1 MSEISVIANSGIQF
15 YSFKS
20 KVDRNLARQ
29 NKFVYYEDVDLNRKR
44 FWLDELVHLPE
55 LDLYATK
62 LELKKKN
69 LLNSQGKFKPLAE
82 THGLHT
88 YSEDQSQV
96 YEVSNLNQT
105 LKTFSNK
112 WIPLPFFKNNSI
124 NDDLFGP
131 TDWVRVF
138 FTYTEEGQIEGV
150 IAIDTTVCADERFT
164 HSPYLNDNPNEN
176 KFQLCSNETLLMSF
190 FDSLTDCQWVE
201 DYLKKFIKYEEGESH
216 TKHIASFIFLMR
228 ILHLTDKIPKI
239 QLLSDKSGL
248 IDVDLV
254 LDIGNSKTC
263 ALLFENPNDVSF
275 NLNKVKQLELIDL
288 SNPLIRYNHSFSTRI
303 LFKDAEF
310 GAVNS
315 ELNQNKKFQWPSP
328 ARVGNEAE
336 RIINNSRVELKLQV
350 ESKSYNSSPKRYL
363 WDNEASELEWNF
375 HEESAD
381 VPKGVFK
388 AGISDQLKSDG
399 SLCDDGVFGTRAA
412 FSRRSLMT
420 FVYLEIFTQAMRQI
434 NSIEFRGTHGNP
446 ANKRRLKRVIVSCPT
461 AMIQEEQIALRQC
474 AQDAMTLLNNYM
486 EVISGSKMPMHILSS
501 HVDIIPKIEDLS
513 KNLLQMDG
521 KGDWNYDE
529 ATVSQ
534 LMFMYGAIQHKFD
547 GNPDLFFNLFGKQVK
562 GEINAKREITLG
574 SLDIGAGTSDLM
586 ICKYRYSYTDA
597 TELTPEPL
605 YCESFSLAGDD
616 LLKNLIQ
623 HIIIEGEIKKEEDR
637 DCSGVILNHAKK
649 LGQKDIALKLNGF
662 FGKDNANMG
671 YMARL
676 MRISFIN
683 QIGIPLA
690 QLYMS
695 CANQNETDKN
705 EETLNFDDVF
715 KSNKPSIE
723 LLNYFAKHF
732 EFRFED
738 LVWKMSAKKV
748 NEIINITFSK
758 LIDQIG
764 KLMFAYSCD
773 LIILSGRPCSFDALE
788 KLFLK
793 CHPVAPNRLINL
805 NNYWVGKWYPFA
817 DNNGYIE
824 DPKTVITVGSLIAM
838 MGGKLYKLDKFR
850 IDTSYLR
857 KNLVSTADYLG
868 NVKDYLIQQHFMAP
882 NQEESTFMVYDLP
895 FQIGFKQLN
904 SVNYPARSIYSMQ
917 FSNKNIKEQLGH
929 NLRIDSN
936 LINDA
941 LEDRKTKLRSKLP
954 YKVTISREFE
964 KDKEKIKIIEIND
977 NENNELSKF
986 NFELKLQTL
995 NQSTGYWLD
1004 SGEFN
1009 LSIGD

>member
-1 MSEISVIANSGIQF
+1 
-15 YSFKS
+15 
-20 KVDRNLARQ
+20 
-29 NKFVYYEDVDLNRKR
+29 
-44 FWLDELVHLPE
+44 
-55 LDLYATK
+55 
-62 LELKKKN
+62 
-69 LLNSQGKFKPLAE
+69 
-82 THGLHT
+82 
-88 YSEDQSQV
+88 
-96 YEVSNLNQT
+96 
-105 LKTFSNK
+105 
-112 WIPLPFFKNNSI
+112 
-124 NDDLFGP
+124 
-131 TDWVRVF
+131 
-138 FTYTEEGQIEGV
+138 
-150 IAIDTTVCADERFT
+150 
-164 HSPYLNDNPNEN
+164 
-176 KFQLCSNETLLMSF
+176 
-190 FDSLTDCQWVE
+190 
-201 DYLKKFIKYEEGESH
+201 
-216 TKHIASFIFLMR
+216 
-228 ILHLTDKIPKI
+228 
-239 QLLSDKSGL
+239 
-248 IDVDLV
+248 
-254 LDIGNSKTC
+254 
-263 ALLFENPNDVSF
+263 
-275 NLNKVKQLELIDL
+275 
-288 SNPLIRYNHSFSTRI
+288 
-303 LFKDAEF
+303 
-310 GAVNS
+310 
-315 ELNQNKKFQWPSP
+315 
-328 ARVGNEAE
+328 
-336 RIINNSRVELKLQV
+336 
-350 ESKSYNSSPKRYL
+350 
-363 WDNEASELEWNF
+363 
-375 HEESAD
+375 
-381 VPKGVFK
+381 
-388 AGISDQLKSDG
+388 
-399 SLCDDGVFGTRAA
+399 
-412 FSRRSLMT
+412 
-420 FVYLEIFTQAMRQI
+420 
-434 NSIEFRGTHGNP
+434 
-446 ANKRRLKRVIVSCPT
+446 
-461 AMIQEEQIALRQC
+461 
-474 AQDAMTLLNNYM
+474 
-486 EVISGSKMPMHILSS
+486 
-501 HVDIIPKIEDLS
+501 
-513 KNLLQMDG
+513 
-521 KGDWNYDE
+521 
-529 ATVSQ
+529 
-534 LMFMYGAIQHKFD
+534 
-547 GNPDLFFNLFGKQVK
+547 
-562 GEINAKREITLG
+562 
-574 SLDIGAGTSDLM
+574 
-586 ICKYRYSYTDA
+586 
-597 TELTPEPL
+597 
-605 YCESFSLAGDD
+605 
-616 LLKNLIQ
+616 
-623 HIIIEGEIKKEEDR
+623 
-637 DCSGVILNHAKK
+637 
-649 LGQKDIALKLNGF
+649 
-662 FGKDNANMG
+662 
-671 YMARL
+671 MARL

-738 LVWKMSAKKV
+738 LVWKMSANKV